1 MGVSPARRV
10 AFNILLQVETEGSFS
25 DRLLHSDRTA
35 FLDERD
41 RALVF
46 ELVLGCLRRQGELD
60 HRIAQLASRR
70 PDQLDAEVLIALRL
84 GCYQLKFLNRI
95 PPHAAVSE
103 SVEMVRLARKRSAVG
118 LTNAILRRITD
129 ADGSTELAST
139 YKSHP
144 VWLEQRWKT
153 HFGKK
158 IAAEFTAKNLETP
171 ETYLRLNARFSE
183 AETIKQLRDEGV
195 ETKSTEIA
203 RCRLVTSGRITQSKC
218 LDRGRVYIQDLSSQM
233 VVPLLDLQP
242 GLSFLD
248 VCAAPGGKAQQA
260 FELLLNSRGQLE
272 SAAIASDLHL
282 HRFRAAQKTRKKQ
295 FDCVIVD
302 ARTQLP
308 FRHSFD
314 RILVDAP
321 CSGTGTLARN
331 PEIKWRLTPKDLS
344 NLQTK
349 QRRILSNALTQ
360 LAPGGIL
367 VYSTCSVE
375 PEENRQVVDSI
386 LAQPEL
392 MALDYLD
399 RLPGRDVGDGFF
411 ACKIFRQIRKS

>member
-153 HFGKK
+153 HFGK
-158 IAAEFTAKNLETP
+158 P
-171 ETYLRLNARFSE
+171 
-183 AETIKQLRDEGV
+183 
-195 ETKSTEIA
+195 
-203 RCRLVTSGRITQSKC
+203 
-218 LDRGRVYIQDLSSQM
+218 
-233 VVPLLDLQP
+233 
-242 GLSFLD
+242 
-248 VCAAPGGKAQQA
+248 
-260 FELLLNSRGQLE
+260 
-272 SAAIASDLHL
+272 
-282 HRFRAAQKTRKKQ
+282 
-295 FDCVIVD
+295 
-302 ARTQLP
+302 
-308 FRHSFD
+308 
-314 RILVDAP
+314 
-321 CSGTGTLARN
+321 
-331 PEIKWRLTPKDLS
+331 
-344 NLQTK
+344 
-349 QRRILSNALTQ
+349 
-360 LAPGGIL
+360 
-367 VYSTCSVE
+367 
-375 PEENRQVVDSI
+375 
-386 LAQPEL
+386 
-392 MALDYLD
+392 
-399 RLPGRDVGDGFF
+399 
-411 ACKIFRQIRKS
+411 